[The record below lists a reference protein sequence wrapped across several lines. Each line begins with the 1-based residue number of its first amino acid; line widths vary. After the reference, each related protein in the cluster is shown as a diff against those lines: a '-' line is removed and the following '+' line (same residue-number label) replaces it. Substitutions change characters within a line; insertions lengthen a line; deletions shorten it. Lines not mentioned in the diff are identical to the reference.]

1 MTSPWLDTRR
11 FPGRAHLAAIAR
23 HHAPLDRSQAIVEA
37 DFARGVQLRWAESL
51 HVDPAD
57 LVLVGSEAEA
67 FRLVLHGLLAP
78 GDVALVA
85 GPAPV
90 AGLAAILAAGAQ
102 FVDVGRLHDGRIDR
116 QALERALE
124 VHPEAVLLAEQPSLF
139 GTDDAEVLGD
149 LPVRA
154 RILAAAQAQGWL
166 GPRAL
171 DPLATATIV
180 ALRDPD
186 LPQVPVFHAVV
197 CARGTGADL
206 MLLQGPAAWP
216 EAIVRQALAVLDGLR
231 DRPDWPAR
239 TEARLDRH
247 HATWVRAL
255 TNLPG
260 VRILPRAGWRAAAE
274 CLAGN
279 SEEVAK
285 ILGQVLAPVQAFA
298 AHPMRSL
305 VVAHLGRVHA
315 LGVAAEPALPT

>member
-1 MTSPWLDTRR
+1 MISPWLDTRR

-23 HHAPLDRSQAIVEA
+23 HHAPLDRAQAIVEV
-37 DFARGVQLRWAESL
+37 DLARGVQLRWAEQL
-51 HVDPAD
+51 GVDPAD
-57 LVLVGSEAEA
+57 LVLVGSESEA

-124 VHPEAVLLAEQPSLF
+124 VHPQAVVLAEQPSLF
-139 GTDDAEVLGD
+139 GTRDSDVVGD

-154 RILAAAQAQGWL
+154 RILASAHAQGWL
-166 GPRAL
+166 GPRDL
-171 DPLATATIV
+171 DPRATATLV

-186 LPQVPVFHAVV
+186 RPQVPVFHAII
-197 CARGTGADL
+197 CAPGTGADL

-216 EAIVRQALAVLDGLR
+216 EAIVRQALAVLEGLR
-231 DRPDWPAR
+231 DQPDWPMR
-239 TEARLDRH
+239 TEARLARH
-247 HATWVRAL
+247 HATFQSVLAD
-255 TNLPG
+255 LPG
-260 VRILPRAGWRAAAE
+260 VQLLPRAGWRVAAE

-279 SEEVAK
+279 SMEVAK
-285 ILGQVLAPVQAFA
+285 ILGQYLAPVQAFA
-298 AHPMRSL
+298 PHPMRSL
-305 VVAHLGRVHA
+305 LVADLGRVHA
-315 LGVAAEPALPT
+315 LGVNARPAKPT